1 MKDNVNSGLNHFTN
15 LSGDYGAKALAPIK
29 EHFPDLAEFIMG
41 NAYGDIFQRNTIE
54 ADWKEIAVISALIS
68 MGQFDQLGVHYIMA
82 LRVGVTVEQLK
93 GILLHLVPA
102 IGAPRIITAFNILL
116 ETIEEIK

>member
-41 NAYGDIFQRNTIE
+41 MPTAIFFNATQSKLTGR
-54 ADWKEIAVISALIS
+54 KS
-68 MGQFDQLGVHYIMA
+68 QLS
-82 LRVGVTVEQLK
+82 L
-93 GILLHLVPA
+93 P
-102 IGAPRIITAFNILL
+102 
-116 ETIEEIK
+116 